1 MSSIA
6 PLQDLVFRGEGG
18 GTIVFVVM
26 DGLGG
31 LPDPKTGL
39 TELESASTPNLDGLA
54 GRSSLGSLMPV
65 GPGITPG
72 SGPGH
77 LSLFGYDPVSS
88 MVGRGV
94 LSALGVGFDLQ
105 AGDVAARINLA
116 TVDSDRVVLDR
127 RAGRISDSEGR
138 RVVEKVSE
146 TIKNVNDVDITLLH
160 EKEHRA
166 VLIMRGEGLGV
177 DVTETDPQIVGLK
190 IIEPEASSEHSVRT
204 ANVVKGF
211 LNQVEDILA
220 DESVAN
226 AFLVRGF
233 GIHSRY
239 PSFEEQYG
247 LNALAVAKYPMYRGV
262 AKLVG
267 MEIAETPTSNEQT
280 VEKLET
286 SFGNHDFY
294 FLHFKDTDTRGHD
307 EDFSGKMAA
316 IEEIDS
322 MIPRIM
328 NLNPDVLVITGDHAT
343 PTLLGEHSW
352 HHVPTMIHSKW
363 TRPSSDTFG
372 ETSCRTGELGVLH
385 GIDLMPLVLAHS
397 LRLNKYGA

>member
-6 PLQDLVFRGEGG
+6 PLQDLVFRGKGG

-39 TELESASTPNLDGLA
+39 TELESASTPNLDALA
-54 GRSSLGSLMPV
+54 RRSSLGSLMPV

-77 LSLFGYDPVSS
+77 LALFGYDPVSS

-116 TVDSDRVVLDR
+116 TVDGDQIVLDR
-127 RAGRISDSEGR
+127 RAGRISDNEGR

-146 TIKNVNDVDITLLH
+146 TVKNIDGVDITLIH

-166 VLIMRGEGLGV
+166 VLIMRGEGLGM
-177 DVTETDPQIVGLK
+177 DVTETDPQLVGLK
-190 IIEPEASSEHSVRT
+190 MIEPEASGETSVRT
-204 ANVVKGF
+204 ASVVKG
-211 LNQVEDILA
+211 LLDHVEAILA

-239 PSFEEQYG
+239 PSFEERYG

-280 VEKLET
+280 VETLET

-307 EDFSGKMAA
+307 EDFAGKMTA

-372 ETSCRTGELGVLH
+372 ETSCRTGDLDVFYGT
-385 GIDLMPLVLAHS
+385 DLMPLVLAHS

>member
-77 LSLFGYDPVSS
+77 LALFGYDPVSS

-146 TIKNVNDVDITLLH
+146 AIKNVNDVDITLLH

>member
-6 PLQDLVFRGEGG
+6 PLQNLVFRGEGG

-77 LSLFGYDPVSS
+77 LALFGYDPVSS

-146 TIKNVNDVDITLLH
+146 AIKNVNDVDITLLH

-280 VEKLET
+280 VETLET

>member
-18 GTIVFVVM
+18 GTIVFMVM

-77 LSLFGYDPVSS
+77 LALFGYDPVSS

-116 TVDSDRVVLDR
+116 TVDSDQVVLDR

-146 TIKNVNDVDITLLH
+146 TIKNVNDVDITLIH

-280 VEKLET
+280 VETLET

>member
-77 LSLFGYDPVSS
+77 LALFGYDPVSS

-280 VEKLET
+280 VETLET

>member
-18 GTIVFVVM
+18 GTIVFMVM

-77 LSLFGYDPVSS
+77 LALFGYDPVSS

-280 VEKLET
+280 VETLET

>member
-54 GRSSLGSLMPV
+54 DRSSLGSLMPV

-146 TIKNVNDVDITLLH
+146 TIRNIDDVDITLLH

>member
-77 LSLFGYDPVSS
+77 LALFGYDPVSS

-211 LNQVEDILA
+211 LNQVEDILV
-220 DESVAN
+220 DEPVAN

>member
-77 LSLFGYDPVSS
+77 LALFGYDPVSS

>member
-166 VLIMRGEGLGV
+166 VLIMRGEGLGA

-211 LNQVEDILA
+211 LNQVEDILV
-220 DESVAN
+220 DEPVAN

>member
-6 PLQDLVFRGEGG
+6 PLQDLVVRGNGG

-31 LPDPKTGL
+31 LPNPKTGL
-39 TELESASTPNLDGLA
+39 TELESASTPNLDDLA
-54 GRSSLGSLMPV
+54 CRSSLGSLMPV

-77 LSLFGYDPVSS
+77 LALFGYDPVSS

-116 TVDSDRVVLDR
+116 TVDSDQVVLDR

-146 TIKNVNDVDITLLH
+146 TIKNVNDVDITLIH

-177 DVTETDPQIVGLK
+177 DVTETDPQLVGLK
-190 IIEPEASSEHSVRT
+190 IIEPEASSENSVRT

-211 LNQVEDILA
+211 LDQVEDILA

-239 PSFEEQYG
+239 PSFEKQYG

-280 VEKLET
+280 VETLET

-307 EDFSGKMAA
+307 EDFAGKMTA

-322 MIPRIM
+322 MIPRII

>member
-6 PLQDLVFRGEGG
+6 PLQNLVFRGEGG

-77 LSLFGYDPVSS
+77 LALFGYDPVSS

-280 VEKLET
+280 VETLET

>member
-6 PLQDLVFRGEGG
+6 PLQNLVFRGEGG

-77 LSLFGYDPVSS
+77 LALFGYDPVSS

-146 TIKNVNDVDITLLH
+146 AIKNVNDVDITLLH

>member
-39 TELESASTPNLDGLA
+39 TELESSSTPNLDGLA
-54 GRSSLGSLMPV
+54 SRSSLGSLMPV

-116 TVDSDRVVLDR
+116 TVDSDRIVLDR
-127 RAGRISDSEGR
+127 RASRISDSEGR

-190 IIEPEASSEHSVRT
+190 IIEPKASSEHSVRT

-220 DESVAN
+220 DEPVAN

>member
-54 GRSSLGSLMPV
+54 CRSSLGSLLPV
-65 GPGITPG
+65 GSGITPG

-77 LSLFGYDPVSS
+77 LALFGYDPVANI
-88 MVGRGV
+88 VGRGV
-94 LSALGVGFDLQ
+94 LSALGVGFDLEP
-105 AGDVAARINLA
+105 GDVAARINLA
-116 TVDSDRVVLDR
+116 TVDSDRIVLDR
-127 RAGRISDSEGR
+127 RAGRISDDEGR
-138 RVVEKVSE
+138 RVVEKVSGAV
-146 TIKNVNDVDITLLH
+146 KNIDGIDITLIH

-166 VLIMRGEGLGV
+166 VLIMRGDGLGV
-177 DVTETDPQIVGLK
+177 DVAETDPQLVGLK
-190 IIEPEASSEHSVRT
+190 MIEPGASNEYSVRT
-204 ANVVKGF
+204 ASVVKI
-211 LNQVEDILA
+211 LLEQVDNILA

-233 GIHSRY
+233 GAHPNYS
-239 PSFEEQYG
+239 SFPERYG

-262 AKLVG
+262 ARLVG
-267 MEIAETPTSNEQT
+267 MEIATPPLSNEQT
-280 VEKLET
+280 IETLENN
-286 SFGNHDFY
+286 FGSHDFY
-294 FLHFKDTDTRGHD
+294 FLHFKDTDTSGHD
-307 EDFSGKMAA
+307 EDFEGKMAA

-322 MIPRIM
+322 MIPRIL
-328 NLNPDVLVITGDHAT
+328 NLNPDVLVVTGDHST

-363 TRPSSDTFG
+363 ARPSSDIFG
-372 ETSCRTGELGVLH
+372 ETSCRGGDLGVLH